1 MKKILAGIAT
11 AGVIALV
18 ILIWIQMHETVDAAP
33 APKQEM
39 AAPAPVAVAEKAKLA
54 AIAKQVAAA
63 EPQNGKVSPASDE
76 FFYRFDDLQPSML
89 TRNAAK
95 CYTGGLHRV
104 HRNQKVK
111 LAFNNR
117 IVNGEVTV
125 TDVRVV
131 KDETTIDDPEMVEC
145 FRHEVEATHWHDD
158 TLPDW
163 NAPDE
168 LVIRPE
174 RGMKKF
180 TKENLEY
187 EGSGPDF
194 THREPGT

>member
-1 MKKILAGIAT
+1 MKKLLAGLA
-11 AGVIALV
+11 AGGIVALV

-33 APKQEM
+33 APKQEV
-39 AAPAPVAVAEKAKLA
+39 AAPAPIAVAKKAELA
-54 AIAKQVAAA
+54 AIAKQVTAATA
-63 EPQNGKVSPASDE
+63 QDGKVSPASDE
-76 FFYRFDDLQPSML
+76 FFYKFDDLQPSML

-131 KDETTIDDPEMVEC
+131 ADETTIDDPEMVEC
-145 FRHEVEATHWHDD
+145 FKREVANTHWHDD
-158 TLPDW
+158 SLPDW

>member
-1 MKKILAGIAT
+1 MGKYLAIAASIGI
-11 AGVIALV
+11 VALLV
-18 ILIWIQMHETVDAAP
+18 LIWMQLHETASA
-33 APKQEM
+33 
-39 AAPAPVAVAEKAKLA
+39 APVATPTVAAEIVTPTAVAKKAELA
-54 AIAKQVAAA
+54 AIGAQVAAA
-63 EPQNGKVSPASDE
+63 TQKDGKVSPASDE
-76 FFYRFDDLQPSML
+76 FFYKFDDLQPSML

-111 LAFNNR
+111 LAFTNK

-125 TDVRVV
+125 ADVKVV
-131 KDETTIDDPEMVEC
+131 ESTIDDPEMVEC
-145 FRHEVEATHWHDD
+145 FRREVAATHWHDD
-158 TLPDW
+158 ELPDW

-174 RGMKKF
+174 RGMKKY
-180 TKENLEY
+180 TKENMEY

-194 THREPGT
+194 THRQPGT

>member
-1 MKKILAGIAT
+1 MKKLLAGVAA
-11 AGVIALV
+11 AGIVALL
-18 ILIWIQMHETVDAAP
+18 ILIWVQMHETVDAAP
-33 APKQEM
+33 APKQDT
-39 AAPAPVAVAEKAKLA
+39 AAPAPIAVAKKAELA
-54 AIAKQVAAA
+54 AIAKQVTATTA
-63 EPQNGKVSPASDE
+63 QDGKVSPASDE

-111 LAFNNR
+111 LAFNNK

-131 KDETTIDDPEMVEC
+131 TDETTIDDPEMVEC
-145 FRHEVEATHWHDD
+145 FKREVAATHWHDD

-168 LVIRPE
+168 LVIRPGE
-174 RGMKKF
+174 S
-180 TKENLEY
+180 NWIVAALPA
-187 EGSGPDF
+187 GS
-194 THREPGT
+194 TTAVI

>member
-1 MKKILAGIAT
+1 MKKVLAAV
-11 AGVIALV
+11 AVVGVVALV
-18 ILIWIQMHETVDAAP
+18 ILIWIQLHETVSAAP
-33 APKQEM
+33 APGHEV
-39 AAPAPVAVAEKAKLA
+39 AAPLAPLAIAERAKLA
-54 AIAKQVAAA
+54 AIAKQITAAD
-63 EPQNGKVSPASDE
+63 PQDGKVSPASDE

-111 LAFNNR
+111 LAFHNK

-125 TDVRVV
+125 TDVKVV
-131 KDETTIDDPEMVEC
+131 ESTIDDPAMVEC
-145 FRHEVEATHWHDD
+145 FRHEVEITHWHDD
-158 TLPDW
+158 TLPNWD
-163 NAPDE
+163 APDE

-174 RGMKKF
+174 RGMKKY
-180 TKENLEY
+180 TKEDMDY

-194 THREPGT
+194 THRAPGT